1 MKLNTVYILYN
12 SNVIKN
18 NKCLTLL
25 LYTTVDTIFFVNKIS
40 MIPTCN
46 HMTVKY
52 SIKLSYRNWN
62 SSLTKNF
69 LFNNHLSLVRF
80 FLSKKSKKYQKAD
93 LLCVIFST
101 FLWEINEKNSLIIVS
116 LLRYIRALNS

>member
-1 MKLNTVYILYN
+1 
-12 SNVIKN
+12 
-18 NKCLTLL
+18 
-25 LYTTVDTIFFVNKIS
+25 

-69 LFNNHLSLVRF
+69 LFSNHLSLVRF
-80 FLSKKSKKYQKAD
+80 FCQKKSKKYQKAD

>member
-25 LYTTVDTIFFVNKIS
+25 LYTTVVTIFFVNKIS

-69 LFNNHLSLVRF
+69 LFSNHLSLVRF
-80 FLSKKSKKYQKAD
+80 FLSKKIKKVSK
-93 LLCVIFST
+93 C
-101 FLWEINEKNSLIIVS
+101 
-116 LLRYIRALNS
+116 